1 MYVSVF
7 EQKAMSKF
15 SMSPAFIMYVSVF
28 EQKAM
33 SKCSMSPA
41 LLCTYCIMYVSVFE
55 QKAMSKCSMS
65 PALFDFFSN
74 NSKFM
79 CFLPAKFEVNA
90 LRYPS
95 MKALMNYKEQNVHIL
110 CPGLSK
116 YF

>member
-7 EQKAMSKF
+7 EQKAMSKC

-41 LLCTYCIMYVSVFE
+41 LLCTYCTMYVSVFE

-65 PALFDFFSN
+65 PAL
-74 NSKFM
+74 
-79 CFLPAKFEVNA
+79 LW
-90 LRYPS
+90 
-95 MKALMNYKEQNVHIL
+95 HIVECMFQCL
-110 CPGLSK
+110 NKRRCQSVQ
-116 YF
+116 